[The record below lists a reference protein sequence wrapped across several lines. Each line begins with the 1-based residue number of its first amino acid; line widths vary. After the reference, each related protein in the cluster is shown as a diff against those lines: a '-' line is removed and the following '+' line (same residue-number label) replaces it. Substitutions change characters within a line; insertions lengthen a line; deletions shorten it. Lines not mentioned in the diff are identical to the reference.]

1 VSQLAVRHRRTG
13 MGQGTN
19 AVEVGEAA
27 LARDLV
33 DTELDLSESLLLVLV
48 KVREGELKDSTL
60 EGVGRVL

>member
-1 VSQLAVRHRRTG
+1 